1 MIGPRSHVGRLRWT
15 RSPAPR
21 ALCVLSVLV
30 LALTLSACGS
40 LAYSVNVVR
49 AARSVE
55 QAKQVGAVERAP
67 YEMTLA
73 QAYLE
78 KAREES
84 AEAAYQDA
92 VRFARL
98 SKRYADEAAEKSK
111 KTGEKPR

>member
-1 MIGPRSHVGRLRWT
+1 MRSG
-15 RSPAPR
+15 AQR
-21 ALCVLSVLV
+21 AFGV
-30 LALTLSACGS
+30 LALLGLGLTLSACGS

-55 QAKQVGAVERAP
+55 QAKQVGAAERAP

-98 SKRYADEAAEKSK
+98 SKRYADEAAQKSK
-111 KTGEKPR
+111 KTGAKPR